1 MVILIVVLVLVILAA
16 AAVWIKLHG
25 FFRPGNASMYD
36 VKSVQPLLE
45 SPLRGKTIY
54 CLGSSVTAGLSA
66 GHVSFIDY
74 LEKRNGCTAL
84 EDAVSAST
92 LANRGPH
99 SYLKRLRRHTMVKG
113 PIDCFLCQLSTNDA
127 TFRSE
132 LGEISDSFSPE
143 DFDPKTTIG
152 GIESIIS
159 FVRRT
164 WDCPVVF
171 FTGTRYDNPHY
182 HRLVNELLDLAEKW
196 DIDVIDLWHDAAL
209 NRLDPEKRKLYM
221 VDGVHPTKAGYRF
234 WWTPA
239 IEKALIKIVAK
250 RQTGAVNT

>member
-1 MVILIVVLVLVILAA
+1 
-16 AAVWIKLHG
+16 
-25 FFRPGNASMYD
+25 
-36 VKSVQPLLE
+36 
-45 SPLRGKTIY
+45 
-54 CLGSSVTAGLSA
+54 
-66 GHVSFIDY
+66 
-74 LEKRNGCTAL
+74 
-84 EDAVSAST
+84 
-92 LANRGPH
+92 
-99 SYLKRLRRHTMVKG
+99 MVKG